1 MALAKDIIR
10 SMNRAIR
17 AEEKQGHINTGALGG
32 FSDYLLDICSDFSNF
47 FATENLNELK
57 KLAENYEKSSPYQ
70 RRSILLA
77 IKQLVNRMEVITGFD
92 KDKDQYKDKK
102 DQDRYKSE
110 NDSKNISKNM
120 SKNMSKNIIKSDV
133 GNTVQNIKEPLKKSA
148 ENIPD
153 LQYIKG
159 VGPRRV
165 KQFAKLGITSVQ
177 ELLLYYPRKYEVRRK
192 QKIEDLR
199 DGELAV
205 VSGIVSG
212 SQVSRGRIKV
222 VKLNIVQDNKNLHAI
237 WFNQEYIVKQFPVG
251 SEVTVVGRVQWTK
264 RVPELLAT
272 EISKGL
278 DQGPPEQIIPIYS
291 ETAGLNSKIIRKVIE
306 VCLEQVENLF
316 PEYLPP
322 GEIKYLE
329 RAEAIKQIHYPSSSE
344 MLKKARSRL
353 VIEEI
358 LFLQMALARLRS
370 PKQVPASPVL
380 NKGTVLVQ
388 KFISLLPFKLT
399 QAQNRVIQE
408 IFRDMANPTKGMTR
422 LVQGDVGSGKT
433 AVAMAA
439 IVQAVG
445 SGFQAAMMAPT
456 EVLAQQHYH
465 SLTTYFRKLG
475 IRVVLLVGNQPK
487 SEREQVLGQIY
498 SGKADVVVGTHALI
512 QETVIFNSLGLVVTD
527 EQHRFGV
534 KQRTLLQD
542 KGEHPHVLVMTATP
556 IPRTLALTLYGDLQL
571 SVLNEMP
578 AGRKPIITKKIT
590 ERNKPSLYKFL
601 EKQIQFG
608 RQVYVVCPLV
618 EETEKS
624 DLASAT
630 QTAEDLKLIFP
641 QKNVALLHGRM
652 KSQQKEEIMS
662 SFRSGKIDILVSTTV
677 VEVGVNVPNASVM
690 VIEGAERF
698 GLAQLHQLRGR
709 VGRGDQQSY
718 CILISNVQ
726 DSSRLNILCETEDGF
741 KIAEEDLKLR
751 GPGELLGLRQHG
763 VPELKLTDLTK
774 DALLIEEAYRILQDA
789 LRNPSKYQELYTE
802 VDKMYPQENIGVN

>member
-1 MALAKDIIR
+1 MALAKDIIQ

-17 AEEKQGHINTGALGG
+17 AEEKQGHINTGALGS
-32 FSDYLLDICSDFSNF
+32 FSDYLLDICSDYGNSFIQPL
-47 FATENLNELK
+47 ADYLNELK
-57 KLAENYEKSSPYQ
+57 ILAERYQDASPYQ
-70 RRSILLA
+70 RRSILLE
-77 IKQLVNRMEVITGFD
+77 IKQLVNKMEAEQHTDNANKPLTPIFFAEDQGNDYEKNERENKAKRDERNIT
-92 KDKDQYKDKK
+92 QIAE
-102 DQDRYKSE
+102 QS
-110 NDSKNISKNM
+110 
-120 SKNMSKNIIKSDV
+120 
-133 GNTVQNIKEPLKKSA
+133 LKKVTDD
-148 ENIPD
+148 IPD
-153 LQYIKG
+153 LQYVKG

-177 ELLLYYPRKYEVRRK
+177 DLLLYYPRRYEIRRK
-192 QKIEDLR
+192 CRFDELR

-205 VSGIVSG
+205 VSGVVAG
-212 SQVSRGRIKV
+212 SQISRGKVKV
-222 VKLNIVQDNKNLHAI
+222 VKLNIVQGNKNLHAI

-251 SEVTVVGRVQWTK
+251 TEVTIVGRVQLTK

-291 ETAGLNSKIIRKVIE
+291 ETAGLNSKNIRKVVE
-306 VCLEQVENLF
+306 VCLEQAEKMF

-322 GEIKYLE
+322 DKIKYLE
-329 RAEAIKQIHYPSSSE
+329 RSEAIKQIHFPSSSE

-353 VIEEI
+353 VLEEI
-358 LFLQMALARLRS
+358 LFLQIALARLRS
-370 PKQVPASPVL
+370 PKQEQASPVL
-380 NKGTVLVQ
+380 NKGTALVQ

-399 QAQNRVIQE
+399 NAQNRVIQE
-408 IFRDMANPTKGMTR
+408 IFKDMANPCKGMTR
-422 LVQGDVGSGKT
+422 LLQGDVGSGKT
-433 AVAMAA
+433 VVAMAA

-456 EVLAQQHYH
+456 EVLAQQHYQ
-465 SLTTYFRKLG
+465 SLTTYFRQLG
-475 IRVVLLVGNQPK
+475 IKVVLLVGNQTK
-487 SEREQVLGQIY
+487 SEREQILGQIY

-512 QETVIFNSLGLVVTD
+512 QENVVFNSLGLVITD

-534 KQRTLLQD
+534 RQRTLLQE
-542 KGEHPHVLVMTATP
+542 KGEQPHVLVMTATP

-601 EKQIQFG
+601 EKQIQAG

-630 QTAEDLKLIFP
+630 QTFEELKQKFP
-641 QKNVALLHGRM
+641 QRNVALLHGRM
-652 KSQQKEEIMS
+652 KSQHKEDIMS
-662 SFRSGKIDILVSTTV
+662 SFRSGEIDILVATTV
-677 VEVGVNVPNASVM
+677 VEVGVNVPNATVM

-709 VGRGDQQSY
+709 VGRGDKQSY
-718 CILISNVQ
+718 CILVSNVQ

-741 KIAEEDLKLR
+741 KIADEDLKLR

-763 VPELKLTDLTK
+763 VPELKLTDLVK
-774 DALLIEEAYRILQDA
+774 DGIIIEEAYRILQDA
-789 LRNPSKYQELYTE
+789 LQHPAKYHVLFAE
-802 VDKMYPQENIGVN
+802 VDKVYPQENIGIN